1 MENIL
6 EIIGQIFGLIGTA
19 AAIASFQMKE
29 NRKFF
34 IFQGIMGISFVL
46 NYLFLGE
53 LSGCFMEFFCI
64 VRAGVFALGKKG
76 HGIWALIFLEAAFVL
91 TTVFTY
97 NGWLSI
103 VLLVVHIVGTYA
115 MWSDNGKIIRFSQ
128 LFCVSPG
135 WLIYNIAVFSI
146 GGIIC
151 EVMNIVSAV
160 VSFIRFGLNGFSS
173 VDEER

>member
-1 MENIL
+1 M
-6 EIIGQIFGLIGTA
+6 EIIGQIFGLVGCA

-29 NRKFF
+29 NKKFF
-34 IFQGIMGISFVL
+34 ILQGIMNVSFVL

-64 VRAGVFALGKKG
+64 VRAGVFALGKRINKWFA
-76 HGIWALIFLEAAFVL
+76 IVFLQGAFIL
-91 TTVFTY
+91 TTILTF

-103 VLLVVHIVGTYA
+103 VLLIVHVVGTIA
-115 MWSDNGKIIRFSQ
+115 MWSDNGKIIRMTQ

-135 WLIYNIAVFSI
+135 WLVYNVAVFSI

-151 EVMNIVSAV
+151 EVMNITSTI
-160 VSFIRFGLNGFSS
+160 VSFVRFGLNGFSS
-173 VDEER
+173 VDQEK

>member
-1 MENIL
+1 M
-6 EIIGQIFGLIGTA
+6 EIIGQIFGLLGTA

-29 NRKFF
+29 NKKFF

-64 VRAGVFALGKKG
+64 VRAGVFALGKKS
-76 HGIWALIFLEAAFVL
+76 HKWWVLMLLEGAFVAVTAL
-91 TTVFTY
+91 TY
-97 NGWLSI
+97 DGWLSV
-103 VLLVVHIVGTYA
+103 VLLVVHLVGTLA
-115 MWSDNGKIIRFSQ
+115 MWSDNGKFIRFAQ

-135 WLIYNIAVFSI
+135 WLTYNIAVFSI

-160 VSFIRFGLNGFSS
+160 VSFVRFGLDGFAS
-173 VDEER
+173 VDEKK

>member
-1 MENIL
+1 ML

-29 NRKFF
+29 NKKFF

-64 VRAGVFALGKKG
+64 VRALVFALGKKS
-76 HGIWALIFLEAAFVL
+76 HKIWVLALLEASFVVTTVL
-91 TTVFTY
+91 TF

-103 VLLVVHIVGTYA
+103 VLLVVHLVGTFA
-115 MWSDNGKIIRFSQ
+115 MWSDNGKLIRISQ

-135 WLIYNIAVFSI
+135 WLIYNVAVFSI

-160 VSFIRFGLNGFSS
+160 VSFIRFGFDGFTGAAESES
-173 VDEER
+173 K